1 MKKLDRFRDKFIKHA
16 QIAKQ
21 KPDNFGYELPPEII
35 LERDEMISSGEYS
48 INQIKAFTLA
58 NGAEFKIENMLIPLF
73 DLQKISEMINEALKL
88 DPLCLDA
95 YRVLIR
101 MMMYSPQ
108 IDGDT
113 SICLYREVMYT
124 FRKLFFNEL
133 LYAHQ
138 GECSK
143 ILRLRSYLR
152 LLRSIWSVSMLS
164 EKPDVAVFALEE
176 ALKSDNHDIFQLR
189 YLLILSY
196 LKIIGRNQRTYMSN
210 IERNFDDL
218 NALLNASL
226 PYSDGPLFD
235 ENDDHIVL
243 RWLRMIV
250 AFRENDMEKFKQ
262 LAKEEE
268 IKNPQMIKLLFAE
281 KKSMIN
287 DDSENRKL
295 YEPMNITLIEW
306 PQFMIALHNYLRKVD
321 EDFNSKLMKMAPSY
335 TDDIFRD
342 FKAQMYKMGND
353 FLERGRN
360 ALRNNQISKALTLF
374 TMSKRYFVETMKP
387 SQRWYTNAP
396 FAIVSNRGACAAKHS
411 YWLLSLHDARFT
423 LLLQPDHIRTYE
435 RLPLIV
441 SAFDSQDLKQELLN
455 LSNIVKVKPGER
467 SRQEWQE
474 IANRAIGLSSL
485 IVIIC
490 SRLGKLTDEIRNE
503 AIALGIQD
511 MYIPCTLTPDI
522 MDPLPWLSEKDM
534 ETL

>member
-1 MKKLDRFRDKFIKHA
+1 
-16 QIAKQ
+16 
-21 KPDNFGYELPPEII
+21 
-35 LERDEMISSGEYS
+35 
-48 INQIKAFTLA
+48 
-58 NGAEFKIENMLIPLF
+58 
-73 DLQKISEMINEALKL
+73 
-88 DPLCLDA
+88 
-95 YRVLIR
+95 
-101 MMMYSPQ
+101 
-108 IDGDT
+108 
-113 SICLYREVMYT
+113 
-124 FRKLFFNEL
+124 
-133 LYAHQ
+133 
-138 GECSK
+138 
-143 ILRLRSYLR
+143 
-152 LLRSIWSVSMLS
+152 
-164 EKPDVAVFALEE
+164 
-176 ALKSDNHDIFQLR
+176 
-189 YLLILSY
+189 
-196 LKIIGRNQRTYMSN
+196 
-210 IERNFDDL
+210 
-218 NALLNASL
+218 
-226 PYSDGPLFD
+226 
-235 ENDDHIVL
+235 
-243 RWLRMIV
+243 
-250 AFRENDMEKFKQ
+250 
-262 LAKEEE
+262 
-268 IKNPQMIKLLFAE
+268 
-281 KKSMIN
+281 
-287 DDSENRKL
+287 
-295 YEPMNITLIEW
+295 
-306 PQFMIALHNYLRKVD
+306 
-321 EDFNSKLMKMAPSY
+321 MAPSY